1 MGVGSLKQASVKVL
15 SAGLALCS
23 ATIGL
28 GLSMAPV
35 MASSGIALM
44 QTPVS
49 QAPLSQSPLSQSPLF
64 QSDRPEQDGIYL
76 YGESS
81 QPNQLGKG
89 YFIFSKT
96 GSQVVGA
103 IYYPLS
109 EYSCFMGRQNNT
121 DLKVTLVEAG
131 EQAAQGFE
139 VPLTPM
145 YAIARIG
152 ESEAR
157 VLSACRQEVA
167 NLQTTPKETVGY
179 KAGE

>member
-23 ATIGL
+23 ATVGL

-49 QAPLSQSPLSQSPLF
+49 QAPLSQSPLF

-109 EYSCFMGRQNNT
+109 EYSCFVGRQNNT
-121 DLKVTLVEAG
+121 DLNVTLVEAG
-131 EQAAQGFE
+131 EQAVQGFE